1 MSLITSSPPRLRM
14 LAAAAALSMSFMAPA
29 SAAESIDSAPANI
42 ALTQSTPQRGHEI
55 QSSNSGTA
63 WFPNGQPITANA
75 WIQTIAKGGCGNFST
90 SVIMNVS
97 PSSITNNTSFYQWGV
112 QSISLGPL
120 NIESSRTGPRS
131 LKWTNN
137 NGARGSYLSGTVCG
151 GWGTLYTGVKVE
163 GSAFYNGT
171 TRHVATRI

>member
-1 MSLITSSPPRLRM
+1 M
-14 LAAAAALSMSFMAPA
+14 LTAIAALGMSFMAPA
-29 SAAESIDSAPANI
+29 SAVEGADSTSVDAS
-42 ALTQSTPQRGHEI
+42 LTQSVSQPSHEV
-55 QSSNSGTA
+55 QSSNSGTT

-75 WIQTIAKGGCGNFST
+75 WIQTIAKGGCGNFAT
-90 SVIMNVS
+90 SIVMNVS
-97 PSSITNNTSFYQWGV
+97 PNSITNHTSFYQWGV

-131 LKWTNN
+131 LSWTNY

-151 GWGTLYTGVKVE
+151 GWGTLYTGVDVQ

-171 TRHVATRI
+171 TKHVSTRI